1 MEIFFSSNPSGDRG
15 DAGVWCLGLVRE
27 NAPTEASHIQVHVFG
42 GVNEHPLH
50 TSTGEAIV
58 GPNSFGYNLVIP
70 RYASPCRMASLI
82 IDRFVMHPSLARSF
96 DGLLCVR

>member
-1 MEIFFSSNPSGDRG
+1 MEIFFSSNPTGDRG
-15 DAGVWCLGLVRE
+15 DAGVWCLGVVRE

-70 RYASPCRMASLI
+70 RYSPPADALP
-82 IDRFVMHPSLARSF
+82 HQ
-96 DGLLCVR
+96 